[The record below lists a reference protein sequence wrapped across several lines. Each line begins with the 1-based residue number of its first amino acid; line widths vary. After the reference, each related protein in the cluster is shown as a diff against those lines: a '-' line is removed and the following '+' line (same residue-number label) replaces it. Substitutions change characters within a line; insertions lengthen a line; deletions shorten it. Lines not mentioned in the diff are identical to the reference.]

1 MTETIDIGSCIV
13 NKIKTRY
20 ANMNEKE
27 FGSSNMVVDAYY
39 PSYVINSLLCRPHKN
54 NLSDRSC
61 AISPFIAN
69 ELGVY
74 QVGIEDMCKML
85 GFKKN
90 DLKLILNQV
99 KLKKLELVLLGIGGT
114 GMNFM
119 HWTTE
124 LCNFTNTLNIFESI
138 EIFEED
144 HLDLTNIFRFPQ
156 AIGHR
161 NASKIHYI
169 HKLDLIDSRSII
181 SKTNIIKTPIRFN
194 PNSTEYIS
202 SGNPIFYGAPDIITR
217 EFFSKLD
224 VKANFISGTHG
235 NNDCQLYINPIQN
248 SDLQVESYG
257 MINLSIFFM
266 NQLKLTIEF
275 LKLLASD
282 TPLNVEKL
290 VMEYSFSNEYSN
302 GNTVRA
308 GLNRTYNFPIQENT
322 FVVED
327 DLNGYNIAEST
338 EISDDIQ
345 ERIEP
350 QLVEPYNVTTTNVTT
365 EDSFAIRNT
374 DIPF

>member
-69 ELGVY
+69 ELGIY

-144 HLDLTNIFRFPQ
+144 HFRCVFRCS
-156 AIGHR
+156 IG
-161 NASKIHYI
+161 
-169 HKLDLIDSRSII
+169 
-181 SKTNIIKTPIRFN
+181 
-194 PNSTEYIS
+194 
-202 SGNPIFYGAPDIITR
+202 
-217 EFFSKLD
+217 
-224 VKANFISGTHG
+224 
-235 NNDCQLYINPIQN
+235 INPA
-248 SDLQVESYG
+248 LGVVA
-257 MINLSIFFM
+257 LPF
-266 NQLKLTIEF
+266 
-275 LKLLASD
+275 KLLLCPA
-282 TPLNVEKL
+282 V
-290 VMEYSFSNEYSN
+290 F
-302 GNTVRA
+302 
-308 GLNRTYNFPIQENT
+308 QH
-322 FVVED
+322 
-327 DLNGYNIAEST
+327 
-338 EISDDIQ
+338 
-345 ERIEP
+345 
-350 QLVEPYNVTTTNVTT
+350 
-365 EDSFAIRNT
+365 
-374 DIPF
+374 

>member
-69 ELGVY
+69 ELGIY

-144 HLDLTNIFRFPQ
+144 HLDLTNIYRIPQ